1 MCSAKHLA
9 PTLTLVL
16 LASACSSGKSQVVD
30 DAATDAREADKP
42 ADSRFPDAAGTRID
56 SARNG
61 DVGMQDAAGL
71 RDAAGTERGAD
82 VGDVATDRRDSGQI
96 EPDLAELRDMGGIH
110 DSAGPSDA
118 ATALAKDADRDTVIG
133 LAKDTA
139 TDTVMDTARDMVMVK
154 DTSMDTARLD
164 VPAEAP
170 APDVCASPIVISMDL
185 EHVDL
190 PITTRGASH
199 HFDLSCATGGAD
211 VILSFMVLQPELV
224 YADTFG
230 ATWNTIL
237 SFSSDCPMAPLQDP
251 QVDGAVT
258 CNDDACNTTQSQ
270 IVGVFQTGIYY
281 IVVSGANGESGDATL
296 HFQHAPVGGG
306 IVAALPV
313 GTGSISG
320 TTSGRGRMSDVCEA
334 PGPEDSYW
342 WMTCP
347 DYAGGSLA
355 ASTCHTN
362 TSFDTYLAL
371 QVPRTELVSCVDDTD
386 GCGRLST
393 LNTPIPAGAGINVL
407 TIDGGGSP
415 LAAGAYQFTYTRP

>member
-1 MCSAKHLA
+1 
-9 PTLTLVL
+9 
-16 LASACSSGKSQVVD
+16 
-30 DAATDAREADKP
+30 
-42 ADSRFPDAAGTRID
+42 
-56 SARNG
+56 
-61 DVGMQDAAGL
+61 MQDAAGP
-71 RDAAGTERGAD
+71 RDAAGMERGAD
-82 VGDVATDRRDSGQI
+82 VGDAATDRRDSGQI
-96 EPDLAELRDMGGIH
+96 APDLADLRDMGGIRDRSA
-110 DSAGPSDA
+110 DSAEPSDA
-118 ATALAKDADRDTVIG
+118 ATTLAKDADKDTVIG

-139 TDTVMDTARDMVMVK
+139 KDTATDTVVDTAKDMVMVK
-154 DTSMDTARLD
+154 DTGMDTARLD
-164 VPAEAP
+164 VPAETP
-170 APDVCASPIVISMDL
+170 APDVCASPIVIPMDL

-190 PITTRGASH
+190 PITTRGAIH

-251 QVDGAVT
+251 QVDGAIT

-306 IVAALPV
+306 IVAVLPA

-320 TTSGRGRMSDVCEA
+320 TTSGRGRMTDVCEA

-342 WMTCP
+342 WLTCP

-355 ASTCHTN
+355 ASTCNTT
-362 TSFDTYLAL
+362 TSFDTYLAM

-393 LNTPIPAGAGINVL
+393 LNAPIPAGAGINVL